1 MFVLL
6 LATILLTQAQTPSP
20 PVKTE
25 NPVVKNKPADQRKNT
40 IKHQEPRKPN
50 SRVAVSTTESTVQS
64 TTKEGDHQD
73 KPQGGVYMIHE
84 VSPPEAKHAPPLFV
98 PYLIATIV
106 GVVVNAFIL
115 ILIWRQ
121 SIATERS
128 AFALVASERAW
139 IHAELVWSETESR
152 HEPDESEDFLFCSL
166 LYSNRGKTLCWI
178 FEKSIHV
185 VVAANIDRLPKEP
198 RFENDIYTQRV
209 YETEPIYPDTPQRE
223 SRFKPKRPNK
233 GREEMLFIYGVIKYR
248 DVFMSGSGYK
258 ETRFGYMTKDLFKL
272 ERMIGH
278 YEYNKNT

>member
-1 MFVLL
+1 MYACLLIVCILISPSQNHANKGNGNKGNETKNDNGQGRKGEALSQRVGVQYFVSQPEVETAQQQPYDAKSDSLYRAYL
-6 LATILLTQAQTPSP
+6 RATIIGVAGGLIGIGILVWQVIITRTAANAAKSS
-20 PVKTE
+20 
-25 NPVVKNKPADQRKNT
+25 AD
-40 IKHQEPRKPN
+40 
-50 SRVAVSTTESTVQS
+50 
-64 TTKEGDHQD
+64 
-73 KPQGGVYMIHE
+73 
-84 VSPPEAKHAPPLFV
+84 
-98 PYLIATIV
+98 
-106 GVVVNAFIL
+106 
-115 ILIWRQ
+115 
-121 SIATERS
+121 
-128 AFALVASERAW
+128 ALVASERAW